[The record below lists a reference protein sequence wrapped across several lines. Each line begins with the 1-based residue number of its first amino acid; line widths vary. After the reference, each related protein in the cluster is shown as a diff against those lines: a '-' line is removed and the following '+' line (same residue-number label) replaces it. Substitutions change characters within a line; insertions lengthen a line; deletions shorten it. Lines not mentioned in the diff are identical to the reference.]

1 VRLRAYAAYI
11 KITLK
16 LTLRDRVVLFF
27 NYLMPLLFFIAFG
40 EGLGAGTS
48 SGAMSQ
54 TVSMVLMFGVLG
66 TGFFGGGIRA
76 TMDREAGILR
86 RFKVAPISPA
96 PLLVA
101 SLVTGWAVFLP
112 SVFLFLS
119 LARWRYGWD
128 QPLNLASLL
137 IVTSVGVL
145 AFRSMGLIIASV
157 VNSMQESQIIAQ
169 LLYMPMLLLSGAAV
183 PLHIFPEWLQKLAQ
197 FLPAT
202 HLYLGTQGILVR
214 GETAWDNRAAV
225 GSMLLAMAAGLVI
238 SIKLFRW
245 EKDEKVKPAAKL
257 WLAGIMLPFVLI
269 GAWEMHH
276 RGNERKMRMLERQT
290 RRSQSWLIRDAR
302 IFEGSGE
309 WIERGGVLIRNG
321 KIERV
326 YRGTVPDPR
335 EARAEGIEAGGRT
348 LLPALVDSGVILAKP
363 GEKEPPQ
370 GLEGVL
376 SGYVYWGVG
385 AIQALPDPLGVAEKY
400 RKKVDEGEVIGP
412 EILPGAWVPPF
423 SLAAAE
429 AEGGD
434 LSILKQDLARQFFSA
449 GYLQG
454 LAAQGAQR
462 PKLPRAYGAAA
473 ARLREMW
480 GRGEL
485 PAPAGA
491 AAGWLGL
498 HGPALLRELELWQ
511 KEGVPAQ
518 EILRAATSLAAARAG
533 AGGRLGRVRE
543 GFDATL
549 LLVEGDPLED
559 VRALGR
565 IHTVIVRG
573 ERVARGELA
582 NQNKSSGK

>member
-1 VRLRAYAAYI
+1 MRLRAYAAYI

-48 SGAMSQ
+48 PGAMSQ

-137 IVTSVGVL
+137 VVTSVGVL

-183 PLHIFPEWLQKLAQ
+183 PLHILPEWLQKVAQ

-214 GETAWDNRAAV
+214 GETAWDNRTAI
-225 GSMLLAMAAGLVI
+225 GSMLLAMAAGLTI

-245 EKDEKVKPAAKL
+245 EKEEKVRPAAKL
-257 WLAGIMLPFVLI
+257 WLAGVMLPFVLI

-276 RGNERKMRMLERQT
+276 RGNERKMRILERQT
-290 RRSQSWLIRDAR
+290 RRSQSWLIRDVR
-302 IFEGSGE
+302 IIEGGGE

-326 YRGTVPDPR
+326 YRGAAPDPK
-335 EARAEGIEAGGRT
+335 EVRAEGIEAGGRT
-348 LLPALVDSGVILAKP
+348 LLPALIDSGVMLVKP
-363 GEKEPPQ
+363 GEKDPPQ
-370 GLEGVL
+370 GVESVL

-400 RKKVDEGEVIGP
+400 RRKVDEGEVMGP
-412 EILPGAWVPPF
+412 EVLPGAWVPPF
-423 SLAAAE
+423 SLTAAE

-434 LSILKQDLARQFFSA
+434 LSILRQDLTRQFFSA

-454 LAAQGAQR
+454 LAALGAQR
-462 PKLPRAYGAAA
+462 PKSPQAYAAAA
-473 ARLREMW
+473 ARLRAMW
-480 GRGEL
+480 SRGEL

-491 AAGWLGL
+491 AGGWLGL

-511 KEGVPAQ
+511 REGVPARDV
-518 EILRAATSLAAARAG
+518 LRAATALAAGRAG

-549 LLVEGDPLED
+549 LVVEGDPLED

-565 IHTVIVRG
+565 IHSVFVRG

-582 NQNKSSGK
+582 NQNKNTGK